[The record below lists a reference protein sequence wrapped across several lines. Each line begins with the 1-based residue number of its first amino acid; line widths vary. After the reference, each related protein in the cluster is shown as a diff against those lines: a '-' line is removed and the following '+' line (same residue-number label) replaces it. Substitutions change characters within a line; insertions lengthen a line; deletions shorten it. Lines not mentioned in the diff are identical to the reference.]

1 MTSAKYDTDPLN
13 LSRKTSSAT
22 AENVKDYHNLINAAR
37 ADLEDRLEGMDD
49 KLELILGGRASV
61 SANESKEVELIKQE
75 RLSTEKCLQICADLS
90 DHIAQIELT
99 ARHASAPTPSAVTDH
114 MPDRITSGGL
124 QECRQSLAA
133 TAKRLQGYEGKL
145 FARLLDKSSSVVASD
160 QDRADLA
167 RLRDEWEATRQG
179 IEICDRA
186 SEHLKD
192 NFSTID
198 NYAVGDAVQFMVSTD
213 GKTIHGT
220 NRGLGW
226 RTRQV
231 GGHIGEE
238 ALKEIAQSL
247 TSLAVPVSGAAQES
261 TAPATQGEQ
270 KTEAK
275 EFSDQYGEGFTLSS
289 RR

>member
-1 MTSAKYDTDPLN
+1 VSES
-13 LSRKTSSAT
+13 SR
-22 AENVKDYHNLINAAR
+22 VLR
-37 ADLEDRLEGMDD
+37 F
-49 KLELILGGRASV
+49 
-61 SANESKEVELIKQE
+61 
-75 RLSTEKCLQICADLS
+75 CADLS
-90 DHIAQIELT
+90 DHIAQIEFT
-99 ARHASAPTPSAVTDH
+99 ARHASVPTASAVADQI
-114 MPDRITSGGL
+114 PDRITSGGL

-145 FARLLDKSSSVVASD
+145 FARLLDKSSSVLASD
-160 QDRADLA
+160 QDRTDLA
-167 RLRDEWEATRQG
+167 RLRNEWEATRQG

-192 NFSTID
+192 NVSTID
-198 NYAVGDAVQFMVSTD
+198 NYAVGDAVQFMVSTN

-247 TSLAVPVSGAAQES
+247 TSLTIPVNDAAQQRM
-261 TAPATQGEQ
+261 APATQEEQ
-270 KTEAK
+270 KAEARQ
-275 EFSDQYGEGFTLSS
+275 FSDQYGEGFTLSS

>member
-1 MTSAKYDTDPLN
+1 
-13 LSRKTSSAT
+13 
-22 AENVKDYHNLINAAR
+22 
-37 ADLEDRLEGMDD
+37 MDD
-49 KLELILGGRASV
+49 KLELILGKKVIV
-61 SANESKEVELIKQE
+61 SEKESKEVELIKQE

-99 ARHASAPTPSAVTDH
+99 AKRASTPTASAVADP

-145 FARLLDKSSSVVASD
+145 FARLLDKLSSVIASD

-167 RLRDEWEATRQG
+167 RLRDEWEATRHS

-192 NFSTID
+192 NVSTID
-198 NYAVGDAVQFMVSTD
+198 NYAVGDAVQFMVSTN

-247 TSLAVPVSGAAQES
+247 TSLVTPVPDAAQKS
-261 TAPATQGEQ
+261 TTSAIQEEQ
-270 KTEAK
+270 KTEAR
-275 EFSDQYGEGFTLSS
+275 EFSSQYGEGFTLSS
-289 RR
+289 RK